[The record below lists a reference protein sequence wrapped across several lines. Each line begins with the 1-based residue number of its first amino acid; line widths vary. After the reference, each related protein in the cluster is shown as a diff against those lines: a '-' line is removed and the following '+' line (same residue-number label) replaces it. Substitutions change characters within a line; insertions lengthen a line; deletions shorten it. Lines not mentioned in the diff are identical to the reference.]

1 MLSYFSRVWLF
12 AAPWTVAQQ
21 APLSVGFSRQEYWSR
36 LPCPPPGE
44 LPNPGIKPTSLMSP
58 ALAGEFFT
66 TGASCEAHTLKVYN
80 LIIWLCDIHHNQAN
94 EHIHHLTELLPF
106 SFVVRTHKVNHF
118 SKFQVHDTIVIR
130 VTRLYIRFLKL
141 FILHTNKSLYHLTTG
156 SSWFPSP
163 RPQ

>member
-1 MLSYFSRVWLF
+1 MSDSLRPLGLQP
-12 AAPWTVAQQ
+12 ARLLCPWDFPGKNTTVGCHALLQ
-21 APLSVGFSRQEYWSR
+21 GN
-36 LPCPPPGE
+36 
-44 LPNPGIKPTSLMSP
+44 LPNPGVKPTPLTSP

>member
-1 MLSYFSRVWLF
+1 MLGHSRRVPLF
-12 AAPWTVAQQ
+12 ATQWTVAHQ
-21 APLSVGFSRQEYWSR
+21 APLSMGFSRQENWSS
-36 LPCPPPGE
+36 LPFPVPWY
-44 LPNPGIKPTSLMSP
+44 LPNPGMEPTSP